1 MKILVINPP
10 NKPFTNKSILAEP
23 LDVLSIATI
32 VKQKYSNTEV
42 IDMDVKRMEN
52 NINEYLSDD
61 NLVIFVYDYQI
72 PLHTSEAKYNIFEI
86 IKNAN
91 KPCKFIMI
99 GKTST
104 FHYQEFID
112 KGIDIIIK
120 GIAENVI
127 NDCIENINNLDNLK
141 AIPNLII
148 NDINK
153 VIKTKEKKVIN
164 SYKSFPIPDRSL
176 ININDYMD
184 TRTIITSRG
193 CINKC
198 NFCTTPFFFGPWS
211 RKDYIEVVDEIEYL
225 VNNFNT
231 KKILF
236 LDDNFPV
243 DKIRVINICQEIK
256 KRKIKCLFGCL
267 CSINCFDEELMK
279 VMYDTGFRWLHFG
292 IESGSAKILKI
303 MNKQMDIKKII
314 EVIKKVKQIGYRVR
328 TSIILD
334 YPTTTCDDLNK
345 TEKLLAKLEP
355 HEIRLHYL
363 AYRLG
368 TPIYKEEVANKTQYI
383 HSNKPNNAN
392 IELNSSIEKIK
403 NMLKERNYTLIENDV
418 DWTKY
423 NALEKNFKV
432 ATFTPIK
439 YGMCWYE

>member
-1 MKILVINPP
+1 MKILVVNPP

-32 VKQKYSNTEV
+32 IKQRYKNTEV
-42 IDMDVKRMEN
+42 IDMDILRMNN
-52 NINEYLSDD
+52 NINNYLSD
-61 NLVIFVYDYQI
+61 NNIVVFVYDYQI

-86 IKNAN
+86 IKNVN

-112 KGIDIIIK
+112 NGIDIIIK

-127 NDCIENINNLDNLK
+127 NDCINNIDSLNKLK

-153 VIKTKEKKVIN
+153 IIKTKDKKDYITYN
-164 SYKSFPIPDRSL
+164 NLPIPDRSL
-176 ININDYMD
+176 VNINEYMD

-211 RKDYIEVVDEIEYL
+211 SKSYLEVVNEIEYL
-225 VNNFNT
+225 VNNFQT
-231 KKILF
+231 KKIIF

-243 DKIRVINICQEIK
+243 DKLRVINICKELK

-267 CSINCFDEELMK
+267 CSINCFDEDLMK
-279 VMYDTGFRWLHFG
+279 LMYEAGFRWLHFG
-292 IESGSAKILKI
+292 IESGSERILKM
-303 MNKQMDIKKII
+303 MNKPINTSETIT
-314 EVIKKVKQIGYRVR
+314 VINKVKRMGFRVR

-334 YPTTTCDDLNK
+334 YPTTTKEDLLK
-345 TEKLLAKLEP
+345 TKELLEVIEP

-368 TPIYKEEVANKTQYI
+368 TPIYKEDINNKTQYI
-383 HSNKPNNAN
+383 HSNKPNNIN
-392 IELNSSIEKIK
+392 EEIETTIEEIK
-403 NMLKERNYTLIENDV
+403 NMLKERKYTLVEEDIAWNQ
-418 DWTKY
+418 Y
-423 NALEKNFKV
+423 NEKDKDFKV